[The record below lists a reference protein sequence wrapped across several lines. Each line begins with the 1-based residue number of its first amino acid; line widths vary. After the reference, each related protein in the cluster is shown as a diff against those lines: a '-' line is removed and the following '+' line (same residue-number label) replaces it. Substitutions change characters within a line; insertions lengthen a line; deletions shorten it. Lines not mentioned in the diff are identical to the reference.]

1 LAINMLFI
9 CRMVF
14 NGEFC
19 FIFSCQALFCFIICS
34 RDVLHCDDMI
44 SCFPGMSLDDAIN
57 FCCCYL
63 FLT

>member
-1 LAINMLFI
+1 
-9 CRMVF
+9 
-14 NGEFC
+14 
-19 FIFSCQALFCFIICS
+19 
-34 RDVLHCDDMI
+34 LHCDDMI